1 MLKKVIQNMLNNL
14 VKLSGSLFLISSL
27 IACGGGSDETANTN
41 QIDYSKL
48 AADLNAQKNS
58 KCSWNNLIGKKSE
71 EKTVFKSDNY
81 TSTTNYYYSLGFNCT
96 ETCSNGVCTTSSFEY
111 KPIL

>member
-1 MLKKVIQNMLNNL
+1 VEAIMLS
-14 VKLSGSLFLISSL
+14 KLIKRSVSLLLISTL
-27 IACGGGSDETANTN
+27 VACGGGSDEATNANE
-41 QIDYSKL
+41 IDFGKL
-48 AADLNAQKNS
+48 ASDLNAQKND

-71 EKTVFKSDNY
+71 NKTVFKSDTY